1 MLRHQRHAVAG
12 QGEDKCKDGRVS
24 PAVAVCLSIRLV
36 KPLWEE
42 VSSYRLTP
50 ASGSANV
57 TQMPE
62 TRSRQTGTRRRRA
75 GAGSGAVIQ
84 DLTSSV
90 NELIRQNKA
99 LKQQLA
105 RLQGHST
112 GGGTAASRELLAL
125 QRRLSRTLD
134 GKVTKPSAASR
145 TRRQISDPAVL
156 QARRAALAKAREAL
170 AAKRAAQR
178 GSRS

>member
-1 MLRHQRHAVAG
+1 
-12 QGEDKCKDGRVS
+12 
-24 PAVAVCLSIRLV
+24 
-36 KPLWEE
+36 
-42 VSSYRLTP
+42 
-50 ASGSANV
+50 
-57 TQMPE
+57 MPE
-62 TRSRQTGTRRRRA
+62 TRSRQTGTRRRRS
-75 GAGSGAVIQ
+75 GTGSGAVIQ
-84 DLTSSV
+84 ELTSSV
-90 NELIRQNKA
+90 NELIRQNKT

-105 RLQGHST
+105 RLQGHSS

-134 GKVTKPSAASR
+134 GKVSKTSASR